1 MKLNVTESVD
11 RIVLNVRNITFFDKD
26 CELKLEERVMIKA
39 IPLLQKFFFNEFCAY
54 SKKRRSKEAAPDTWT

>member
-26 CELKLEERVMIKA
+26 CELKLEERVIIK
-39 IPLLQKFFFNEFCAY
+39 PTLLLQNFF
-54 SKKRRSKEAAPDTWT
+54 